1 MSEAVNQVV
10 RPGPSDNEIRGVE
23 LAATLLNEASP
34 EETLHWAFDEF
45 HEDITIATGFGAE
58 GVALID
64 MAVSIN
70 PRADVFFLDTA
81 FLFPET
87 YQLRRRLEDRY
98 KIKIREFSSDMT
110 PAEQE
115 HKFGAKLWS
124 TNPDLCCR
132 LRKLEP
138 LKAALQGRRAWI
150 TGIRQD
156 QTLERSN
163 ARVIEW
169 DYQWRLV
176 KINPLVRW
184 SKQEVWEYIARNNV
198 PFNPLH
204 ERGYPSIGCTHCTQ
218 PVRDG
223 EDDRSG
229 RWSGREK
236 KECGMHSPSR
246 PVAFI
251 SRTEMV
257 RRKHL
262 T

>member
-1 MSEAVNQVV
+1 
-10 RPGPSDNEIRGVE
+10 
-23 LAATLLNEASP
+23 
-34 EETLHWAFDEF
+34 
-45 HEDITIATGFGAE
+45 
-58 GVALID
+58 
-64 MAVSIN
+64 
-70 PRADVFFLDTA
+70 
-81 FLFPET
+81 
-87 YQLRRRLEDRY
+87 
-98 KIKIREFSSDMT
+98 
-110 PAEQE
+110 
-115 HKFGAKLWS
+115 
-124 TNPDLCCR
+124 

-184 SKQEVWEYIARNNV
+184 SKQQVWEYIARNNV